1 MIDFKVSVRCF
12 TYNQA
17 SYIVDALN
25 GFCMQ
30 QTSFPYVCCIL
41 DDASTDGEQSVIRK
55 YLEDYFDLNDNSVVK
70 NEDTDDYLLTFA
82 QHKSNRNCYFAVF
95 YLKYNHYKIWDRK
108 YQYIS
113 QWEHL
118 TKYIA
123 MCEGDDYWTDPL
135 KLQKQVDALESHQ
148 QCTISL
154 CRVQSVR
161 KNGSIIKN
169 GLIPRKNRFKEGLVS
184 FDDFC
189 KEELMSGY
197 WCFHTS
203 SFLARREYVVQ
214 TREREEFY
222 NMFPFGDMPFL
233 LWCLLHGDGYF
244 IDSIDS
250 CYRVL
255 SGGYNSH
262 ILSCPDI
269 AIKQKEKLIGA
280 MHYLDDYT
288 SKKYH
293 HEISYTILRLEFGI
307 ECLKGNS
314 FVILMPKFWPVISHK
329 APKEKVT
336 YLIKTL
342 FPSIYRKVKELQ
354 NKRYQVNCVL

>member
-1 MIDFKVSVRCF
+1 MDNRSLMVSVRCA
-12 TYNQA
+12 TYNHAPFIRQCLDGFVMQKTVFRFEV
-17 SYIVDALN
+17 IVH
-25 GFCMQ
+25 
-30 QTSFPYVCCIL
+30 
-41 DDASTDGEQSVIRK
+41 DDASTDGTTDIVREYAEK
-55 YLEDYFDLNDNSVVK
+55 YPDIIKPMYETENQYSK
-70 NEDTDDYLLTFA
+70 NQKAMDDAIDSRLMG
-82 QHKSNRNCYFAVF
+82 
-95 YLKYNHYKIWDRK
+95 
-108 YQYIS
+108 
-113 QWEHL
+113 
-118 TKYIA
+118 KYIA
-123 MCEGDDYWTDPL
+123 ICEGDDYWTDPL
-135 KLQKQVDALESHQ
+135 KLQKQVDVLESHQ

-214 TREREEFY
+214 TRERENFY

-244 IDSIDS
+244 VDSIDS

-293 HEISYTILRLEFGI
+293 HEISYTILRLEFCI

>member
-1 MIDFKVSVRCF
+1 MKKDNDRIVVSIQCL
-12 TYNQA
+12 TYNHA
-17 SYIVDALN
+17 KYIRQCLD
-25 GFCMQ
+25 GFLMQ
-30 QTSFPYVCCIL
+30 QTDFRFEAIVH
-41 DDASTDGEQSVIRK
+41 DDASTDGTADIIREYAAK
-55 YLEDYFDLNDNSVVK
+55 YPDIIKPILEKEN
-70 NEDTDDYLLTFA
+70 
-82 QHKSNRNCYFAVF
+82 
-95 YLKYNHYKIWDRK
+95 
-108 YQYIS
+108 QYSKGIS
-113 QWEHL
+113 GYITNLVNKHCL
-118 TKYIA
+118 GKYIA
-123 MCEGDDYWTDPL
+123 ICEGDDYWTDSS

-214 TREREEFY
+214 TRERENFY
-222 NMFPFGDMPFL
+222 DMFPFGDMPFL

-244 IDSIDS
+244 VDSIDS

-314 FVILMPKFWPVISHK
+314 FVILMPKFWPVITHK